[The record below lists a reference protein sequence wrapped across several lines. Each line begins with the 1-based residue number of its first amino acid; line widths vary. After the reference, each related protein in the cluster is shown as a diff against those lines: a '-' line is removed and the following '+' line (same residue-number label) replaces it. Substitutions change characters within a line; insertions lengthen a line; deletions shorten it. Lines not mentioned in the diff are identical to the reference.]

1 MLETAFA
8 NLRFA
13 ASMLFGVPFH
23 ERSLDRIV
31 DGMRA
36 TIEELGTLGDEAN
49 ALLGG
54 PVLDEKTRHDIQGH
68 RFRSQAMRAAR
79 ETAYYPQVLAAAG
92 VDPAKLTYKDIARVP
107 VTAKETLRDN
117 PEAFVRRTAKVATRV
132 TSTGTTGWPTSVYF
146 SEYEL
151 HVIGAFAAFAYMTE
165 RRLDPDDIV
174 QIAITTR
181 ATLGMLTVTRGCAA
195 VGMAVHP
202 AGMLSPDHTLRLLT
216 EKHHLPGK
224 KPKVSVLS
232 SYPTYFG
239 QLVERGLQL
248 GYGPSDFGLE
258 KVLTGGEL
266 LTDGLRRRSEQL
278 FGELSFLQNY
288 ALTELDPMTGNLCL
302 DGHLHFEPSA
312 GIAEVLDP
320 ENHQPVAPGEPG
332 VLVGTVLPPYRETT
346 ILLRYNTEDVV
357 RAVGGPFT
365 CSLRNLPA
373 TSHVLG
379 KLRLSAR
386 HDHGWTFMRDVQE
399 ALEAVQAVPLP
410 ARYGFCAVPGG
421 VAVEVRV
428 RSATAHTRRALEA
441 QLAERGVPVR
451 ELRLVEDPA
460 ELHRPIPLRCD
471 LQETTFDHVADQLP
485 AVTPTPATAVQ
496 EQAGTD
502 LAVARGT

>member
-23 ERSLDRIV
+23 QRSLDRIV
-31 DGMRA
+31 ESMRA
-36 TIEELGTLGDEAN
+36 TMEELGALGDEAD

-54 PVLDEKTRHDIQGH
+54 PALDEKTRHDIQGR
-68 RFRSQAMRAAR
+68 RFRAQALRAAR
-79 ETAYYPQVLAAAG
+79 ETAYYAQVLTEAG
-92 VDPAKLTYKDIARVP
+92 IDPAKLTYKDIARVP
-107 VTAKETLRDN
+107 VTAKDTLRDN

-151 HVIGAFAAFAYMTE
+151 HVIGAFAAFAYLTE

-181 ATLGMLTVTRGCAA
+181 ATLGMLGVTRGCAA
-195 VGMAVHP
+195 VGTAVHP
-202 AGMLSPDHTLRLLT
+202 AGMVSPDHTLRLLT

-224 KPKVSVLS
+224 KPKVSALS

-239 QLVERGLQL
+239 QLVERGLEL
-248 GYGPSDFGLE
+248 GYGPSDFGLQ

-278 FGELSFLQNY
+278 FGELSFLQHY

-320 ENHQPVAPGEPG
+320 ESHQPVAPGEPG

-346 ILLRYNTEDVV
+346 ILLRYNTEDMV
-357 RAVGGPFT
+357 RALSGPFT
-365 CSLRNLPA
+365 CNLRNMPA
-373 TSHVLG
+373 TSHLLG

-428 RSATAHTRRALEA
+428 RSATAQTRRALEA
-441 QLAERGVPVR
+441 QLAERGVPVQ

-471 LQETTFDHVADQLP
+471 LQEATFDRPADHLPRVAM
-485 AVTPTPATAVQ
+485 APATAGT
-496 EQAGTD
+496 EEAGTG
-502 LAVARGT
+502 LATARGT